1 MRRSDGQRSVRD
13 SAAQASLLG
22 VIVGSLVLSVPGYAV
37 EPETAA
43 DATSEVANSES
54 PNRDAEAPVA
64 LDRLLKLPSSYS
76 TRGPRRGGI
85 ERGEWQARF
94 TEARGEVT
102 AKNAELDRLQKK
114 LAGLASGGAQW
125 QAGAPGLSNS
135 DSQHQT
141 LSYKLRQDL
150 RGARSGI
157 VDAERGLLELG
168 VQADL
173 AGVPPEWRE

>member
-1 MRRSDGQRSVRD
+1 MRGSDGQRSVRK
-13 SAAQASLLG
+13 SAASLLA
-22 VIVGSLVLSVPGYAV
+22 VIVGSLVLSVPGYAA

-43 DATSEVANSES
+43 DAAPDVENSES
-54 PNRDAEAPVA
+54 PKRDAEAPVA
-64 LDRLLKLPSSYS
+64 LDRLLKLPSSY
-76 TRGPRRGGI
+76 TTVGPRHGGI
-85 ERGEWQARF
+85 ERGEWQVRF
-94 TEARGEVT
+94 SEARGDVA

-114 LAGLASGGAQW
+114 LAGLASSGGQW
-125 QAGAPGLSNS
+125 QAGAPGLSNP

-150 RGARSGI
+150 RGARSAI
-157 VDAERGLLELG
+157 ADAERGLLELG